1 MLRQSR
7 NLKVKLPPGTTF
19 GILSGVAVPL
29 ERTYAVRPVAT
40 LLCTLQIILIAGTT
54 PTPGSAERYRMPW
67 EEELERQPIIRPD
80 TLHAIKVVRDKM
92 EIVRL
97 PLGGKAVISSDPEI
111 ADLYLRDPDML
122 FVIGRLRGET
132 SVVVA
137 GDGLEPI
144 WSGTVTVTD
153 FAEEEDEE

>member
-1 MLRQSR
+1 M
-7 NLKVKLPPGTTF
+7 
-19 GILSGVAVPL
+19 
-29 ERTYAVRPVAT
+29 RPASA
-40 LLCTLQIILIAGTT
+40 LLCILQVALFTGLAQTQ
-54 PTPGSAERYRMPW
+54 GSAERYRMPW
-67 EEELERQPIIRPD
+67 EEELEKQPVISPD
-80 TLHAIKVVRDKM
+80 VLHAIKVVRDKM
-92 EIVRL
+92 EIVHL

-111 ADLYLRDPDML
+111 ADLYLRDPNML

-153 FAEEEDEE
+153 FQEEEDEE